1 MDTEATRDHQVAPSG
16 ATAGPAEEFGGQVN
30 DDAVEHGPHGSL
42 GHHAKSSD
50 ATAEVTQLAE
60 QFAGILYFATRGAG
74 AQGERRPTR
83 HRTARG
89 VSGAESVRSAR
100 GRQAPVR
107 PWRVPGHHPES

>member
-16 ATAGPAEEFGGQVN
+16 ATSGPAEEFGGHDNV
-30 DDAVEHGPHGSL
+30 DTVEHGLRAASSRQ
-42 GHHAKSSD
+42 ATSSD

-60 QFAGILYFATRGAG
+60 QFAGILYFATRGTG
-74 AQGERRPTR
+74 GQGERRPTR

-89 VSGAESVRSAR
+89 MSGVESVRSAR